1 MAGCNAS
8 RCRWVCVGGGNSNW
22 RKVESA
28 KGPNQKSG
36 PTTTKGI
43 VAVFSG
49 EESMAKIMK
58 AMAVAAVGCAGAFG
72 ALVGAGGAEDR
83 KQVVGVLEFIKV
95 RRETQPHSV

>member
-72 ALVGAGGAEDR
+72 ALVGTAGAPDA
-83 KQVVGVLEFIKV
+83 KHALKLVGVISIDRAFS
-95 RRETQPHSV
+95 PH